1 MSTDPTGPEPESEVE
16 VDWQR
21 RVVGR
26 SLRTATEKSVD
37 RGARLIRAAG
47 IVLERAEGGDIT
59 VQDVADEAG
68 QSLRTLYQ
76 YFESKDDLLLALF
89 EESMRAY
96 ARLIENAI
104 EGIDDPGERLAAA
117 MLAAQRIPD
126 LSQSGVNIGLAR
138 LRLRLADTRPELV
151 GRAQAAMVSVVRRLV
166 EAASDAGAVAVDD
179 VEAATF
185 LLLSTN
191 AAVITADRVGNDAGV
206 AGPDAMTAVAFCL
219 RGLGAEFTAE
229 DLAAIDRRL
238 TLPKPPK
245 GSKSSKGSSRRPRSS
260 GGSSA

>member
-1 MSTDPTGPEPESEVE
+1 MTSEPTDTTTDPAEAEPE

-26 SLRTATEKSVD
+26 SLRTATERSVD
-37 RGARLIRAAG
+37 RGARLIKAAG
-47 IVLERAEGGDIT
+47 IVLERAGGGDIT

-96 ARLIENAI
+96 AGLIEGAI
-104 EGIDDPGERLAAA
+104 AELDDPGDRLAGA

-151 GRAQAAMVSVVRRLV
+151 GRAQAAMVAVVTRLV
-166 EAASDAGAVAVDD
+166 EAAAEAGSIVIDDA
-179 VEAATF
+179 EAATF

-206 AGPDAMTAVAFCL
+206 AAPDVLTSVGFCL
-219 RGLGAEFTAE
+219 RGLGAELTE
-229 DLAAIDRRL
+229 KDLAAIDRRL

-245 GSKSSKGSSRRPRSS
+245 RAKPKPKKRT
-260 GGSSA
+260 